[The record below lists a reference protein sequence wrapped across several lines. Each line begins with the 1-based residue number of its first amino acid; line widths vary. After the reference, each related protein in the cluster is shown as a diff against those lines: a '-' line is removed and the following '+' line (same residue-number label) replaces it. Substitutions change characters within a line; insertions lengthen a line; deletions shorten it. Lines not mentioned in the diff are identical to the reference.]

1 MKRIEQSRL
10 WSWSTAVIV
19 LGLWIGGC
27 GYALVGRSTN
37 LPEDLHTV
45 YIGTL
50 RNETQRLEVD
60 QILTAAIIDEMVTR
74 RRLEVVSSRSGADSE
89 ISGAV
94 TGLGVLPV
102 AFDTEGRATEYQVTI
117 SAKMLFVRLDT
128 GEELWRRDLY
138 QFRETYPVD
147 ESESTF
153 FDRET
158 LALGRVSGTF
168 AETLVTDLMEGF

>member
-1 MKRIEQSRL
+1 M
-10 WSWSTAVIV
+10 
-19 LGLWIGGC
+19 
-27 GYALVGRSTN
+27 
-37 LPEDLHTV
+37 

-50 RNETQRLEVD
+50 KNETQRLEID
-60 QILTAAIIDEMVTR
+60 QILTEAIIDEMVNR
-74 RRLEVVSSRSGADSE
+74 RRLEVVSSRTDADSE
-89 ISGAV
+89 VSGAV
-94 TGLGVLPV
+94 TNIGVLPV
-102 AFDTEGRATEYQVTI
+102 AFDPEGRATEYQVTI

-138 QFRETYPVD
+138 QFRDTYPVD

-158 LALGRVSGTF
+158 IALERVSGTF